1 MIVVDAYDEAP
12 LAVQTRLAD
21 RLERLP
27 TEKVSLMVTLRPTV
41 AEESPRKFCDICG
54 RGKPPDD
61 SPPLKLYHRCE
72 ICDIDICSEC
82 RAKDKCCENREH
94 TLEEPDEVRM
104 RIEPSQDDIRKYVE
118 KELETELRLG
128 KSKHNNSTMT
138 KSSFGTTRLGRICQ
152 RRPDLKGK
160 IIDAVVWKAAGMFTL
175 AGLYMQTLKA
185 CINEEQVEDAL
196 DDPPKGY
203 DGFYERNMLRIT
215 EESGNSGDSALAR
228 KTLEWV
234 VHAYRPLSLKELR
247 DALAVDLNKAGVREA
262 AKPDKATILEATAG
276 MIEID
281 SDEKSVRLR
290 HRTAQEYF
298 DKSRHRWFATAS
310 ASLTLVSLHYIS
322 LGELTK
328 PCGGINEDKHFDARR
343 KSYPLLDYA
352 YPYWGDHAREAGLH
366 SETQAAILQYV
377 RDPDKIAAW
386 TQAAWYLRSAERAE
400 WDIRKGANALH
411 VCAWFGLTN
420 VVSRLLEEGL
430 DINAA
435 DPTYKQTPLMYA
447 CRRGQSATVAKLLE
461 SGADVNHYSQRD
473 NVALF
478 EAIDSGTIGT
488 VNLLLSN
495 RYLDVNARHR
505 SYYNRTA
512 LMLAAQ
518 GGMLEIVDALLHRP
532 GTKLDEKD
540 LDGNTALSLATV
552 AGQSKIVATLME
564 HEGLGINSQNSL
576 GSTTLILVATASG
589 QCKDTLA
596 MIDIATDLL
605 KQGAKTSIKDHEGGT
620 AILRAVDAGNEA
632 MVQLLL
638 DYNADIHVRDYL
650 NRGLLHSAAI
660 DGYDGIVQ
668 LLLERGLEV
677 DAQDQ
682 NGKTPLHD
690 AGRSGNH
697 KVASQL
703 LNSGADQSIKDE
715 QGRTPW
721 TVAWQYGHLNVMRI
735 LDGEDIIE
743 EKIEQDAYPQ
753 VRSLPLWSL
762 VNLGYEQ
769 GVKELIDT
777 KPNEIYFCD
786 PDMGNTA
793 LHCAI
798 NANNPTILTLLLCAG
813 LSPDA
818 RNDYHRTPLHLA
830 AIAGHANLL
839 IILLDHHAK
848 CDEKDRWLQTP
859 LGIAYNNR
867 HLECAAILVEAG
879 AVPASPNMIQLLFFA
894 SIELGR
900 LPAVTK
906 LIELGADLSSKN
918 VLGQTALQMAKE
930 AGRDEIIQVLRA
942 NKSVFWSPRV
952 RSSIT
957 EVEEEEGEAVEKKMA
972 MLSMKDSPFYKPEVW
987 NEEGSEDEETV
998 IADTTVTPV
1007 FHAEASE
1014 RRVQILESAV

>member
-21 RLERLP
+21 RLEGLP

-54 RGKPPDD
+54 RGKPIDD

-72 ICDIDICSEC
+72 TCDIDICSEC
-82 RAKDKCCENREH
+82 RAKDKYCADREH
-94 TLEEPDEVRM
+94 KLEEPDEVRM
-104 RIEPSQDDIRKYVE
+104 RIEPSRDDIWKYVE

-152 RRPDLKGK
+152 RRPDLKEK
-160 IIDAVVWKAAGMFTL
+160 IIAAVVEKADSMFTL
-175 AGLYMQTLKA
+175 ADLYMQTLKA
-185 CINEEQVEDAL
+185 CIEEEQVEDAL
-196 DDPPKGY
+196 DDPPEGY

-215 EESGNSGDSALAR
+215 TESENPRDSALAR

-234 VHAYRPLSLKELR
+234 VHAYRPLSLEELR
-247 DALAVDLNKAGVREA
+247 VALAVDLNKAAVREA

-276 MIEID
+276 MIIID
-281 SDEKSVRLR
+281 PDEKSVRLN

-298 DKSRHRWFATAS
+298 DKSRDRWFKNPS
-310 ASLTLVSLHYIS
+310 ASLTRVLLYYMS
-322 LGELTK
+322 LGDLTK
-328 PCGGINEDKHFDARR
+328 PCGGIDEDKHFDARR
-343 KSYPLLDYA
+343 KSYPLLEYA
-352 YPYWGDHAREAGLH
+352 YPYWGDHASEAGLD

-386 TQAAWYLRSAERAE
+386 TQATWYLRSAERAE

-430 DINAA
+430 DINAT

-447 CRRGQSATVAKLLE
+447 CRRGQSATVAKLVE
-461 SGADVNHYSQRD
+461 SGADINHYSERD
-473 NVALF
+473 SVALF
-478 EAIDSGTIGT
+478 EAIDSGVMETI
-488 VNLLLSN
+488 NLLLSN

-505 SYYNRTA
+505 DNRRA

-540 LDGNTALSLATV
+540 SDGNTALSLATV
-552 AGQSKIVATLME
+552 AGQSQIVATLTK
-564 HEGLGINSQNSL
+564 HQGLGINSQNSL
-576 GSTTLILVATASG
+576 GSTALILVATASG
-589 QCKDTLA
+589 RSKDALA

-605 KQGAKTSIKDHEGGT
+605 KQGAKTSAKDHEGGT
-620 AILRAVDAGNEA
+620 AILRAVDAGSEA

-638 DYNADIHVRDYL
+638 DYNADIHVRDDL

-660 DGYDGIVQ
+660 GGHDRMVQ
-668 LLLERGLEV
+668 LLLEKGLEV

-690 AGRSGNH
+690 AGRRGNH

-703 LNSGADQSIKDE
+703 LNSGANQSIKDKH
-715 QGRTPW
+715 GRTPW
-721 TVAWQYGHLNVMRI
+721 TVAWQHGHLNVMRI

-743 EKIEQDAYPQ
+743 GKIEQHSYPQ
-753 VRSLPLWSL
+753 ARSLPIWSL
-762 VNLGYEQ
+762 VNLGFEQ
-769 GVKELIDT
+769 GVKEMIDA

-798 NANNPTILTLLLCAG
+798 NANNPTILTLLLRAG

-830 AIAGHANLL
+830 AMAGHANLL
-839 IILLDHHAK
+839 AILLDHHAK
-848 CDEKDRWLQTP
+848 YDEKDRWLQTP
-859 LGIAYNNR
+859 LGIAYKNH
-867 HLECAAILVEAG
+867 HLECAVILVEAG
-879 AVPASPNMIQLLFFA
+879 TVPARNMIQILFFA
-894 SIELGR
+894 SIQLGR
-900 LPAVTK
+900 LTAVNK
-906 LIELGADLSSKN
+906 LIELRADLSSKN
-918 VLGQTALQMAKE
+918 TLGQTALQVAKE
-930 AGRDEIIQVLRA
+930 AGRDKIVQVLRA
-942 NKSVFWSPRV
+942 NKSICWS
-952 RSSIT
+952 
-957 EVEEEEGEAVEKKMA
+957 EAEEEEDEAAEKMA
-972 MLSMKDSPFYKPEVW
+972 MLSMKNSPFHKPEVW
-987 NEEGSEDEETV
+987 DEEENEDKETV
-998 IADTTVTPV
+998 VANTTVTPV
-1007 FHAEASE
+1007 FHARASE
-1014 RRVQILESAV
+1014 RRVRVFESAV